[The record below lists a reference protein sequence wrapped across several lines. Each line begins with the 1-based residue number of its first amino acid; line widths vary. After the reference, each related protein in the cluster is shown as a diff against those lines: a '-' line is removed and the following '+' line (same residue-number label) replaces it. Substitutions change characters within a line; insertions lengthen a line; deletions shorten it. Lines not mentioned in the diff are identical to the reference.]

1 MSVPRPGDRAPTFT
15 LAAAPG
21 EIVDLDDYLGERK
34 VVLLF
39 YPLAFSGVCTTELCT
54 IRDSWPAF
62 EEEDA
67 AVFGI
72 SIDSLFVTRAFREA
86 EGLPFPLLSD
96 FNKDVAG
103 AYGVLETNAFGMI
116 GVAKRSV
123 FVIGTDGNIAYAWVT
138 DDDSVE
144 PDYEEVRAALASAP

>member
-1 MSVPRPGDRAPTFT
+1 MSVPRPGDAAPTFT
-15 LAAAPG
+15 LPAAPG
-21 EIVDLDDYLGERK
+21 EVIDLDEHLGERK
-34 VVLLF
+34 IVLLF

-54 IRDSWPAF
+54 IRDSWPSF
-62 EEEDA
+62 ETEDA

-96 FNKDVAG
+96 FNKDVSE
-103 AYGVLETNAFGMI
+103 AYGVLETNAFGMV

-123 FVIGTDGNIAYAWVT
+123 FVIGTDGKIAYAWVT

-144 PDYEEVRAALASAP
+144 PDYGEVREALAAAP